1 MRLRFLAV
9 AFLTLP
15 LALSAQSPQLIP
27 VPREYRAQADRPLPH
42 GVQIVCT
49 GCDAEDQFAADDLRD
64 TLTERGIPTD
74 DNAGLSIRLERK
86 ADANLADTAKPEGYL
101 ITSANNGVTLTGVTA
116 EGVFYAAQTFKQMID
131 DIGGRNFVLHAADIR
146 DWPAMKYRGLDDD
159 MSRGPIDTL
168 EFQKKV
174 IRTIAA
180 YKCNLY
186 SPYFENTQQYKSNP
200 LPAPPGGSISAADA
214 RELVAYARQYH
225 VMVVPEQEA
234 FGHVRHMLIY
244 EQYQQLAETPHGSVL
259 APGQPGSLTLISQMF
274 GELAQLYPSPFLHVG
289 ADETEDLGLGQ
300 TKAAVDKDGL
310 GKVYLDFM
318 QQINTTLRPLNRRLL
333 FWGDIAQHEPD
344 LLKAMPEQFKRDTIA
359 IGWQYNP
366 NPNGFIKYMKPYTDA
381 GFETW
386 VSPGIN
392 NWSRVYPNYTMALLN
407 IQQFTR
413 DGQTMGSTGQLNTIW
428 NDDGEAL
435 ASNNWYGILFGAA
448 AAWQQGESSIP
459 QFQQTFGQV
468 FHGDRTG
475 NINQAQIELMAAHD
489 LIKSVKLGDGSD
501 MLFWA
506 DPWAKDQQ
514 QNFASIRPILSQLRL
529 HAERAMTLI
538 AAARAAAPAARVQGP
553 ASRAQTAGSLSEPWA
568 LGPGPY
574 NPANALPSNPTNL
587 RETDAIDALELGA
600 RRMDFIGL
608 KFQLADEMT
617 QAYNQALATAASG
630 DRKAKPSVS
639 GLLGEINGVNGRIQD
654 IKDGYSL
661 IRDLYAQSWLR
672 TNRAYALRPVLE
684 HYDYTIGL
692 WLARMDKMRS
702 AQRQWSETKTLP
714 SPADV
719 GMYAPSS
726 VTAVA
731 PAPAPAKGKKAK
743 QAKKKK

>member
-1 MRLRFLAV
+1 MRFRLLAV

-15 LALSAQSPQLIP
+15 LILIAQTPQLIP
-27 VPREYRAQADRPLPH
+27 VPREYRAQGDRSLPH
-42 GVQIVCT
+42 GVQVTCN
-49 GCDAEDQFAADDLRD
+49 GCDAQDQFAATDLRN
-64 TLTERGIPTD
+64 TLAERGISTD
-74 DNAGLSIRLERK
+74 DSAGLAIRLERK
-86 ADANLADTAKPEGYL
+86 PGANLADAAKPEGYL
-101 ITSANNGVTLTGVTA
+101 ITSTNNGVTLTGVTA
-116 EGVFYAAQTFKQMID
+116 EGVFYAAQTFKQMIED
-131 DIGGRNFVLHAADIR
+131 TGGRNFVLHAADIR

-186 SPYFENTQQYKSNP
+186 SPYFENTQQYTSNP

-225 VMVVPEQEA
+225 VTVVPEQEA

-318 QQINTTLRPLNRRLL
+318 QQIDTTLRPLHRKLL

-386 VSPGIN
+386 VAPGIN
-392 NWSRVYPNYTMALLN
+392 NWSRVYPNYNNGLLN

-448 AAWQQGESSIP
+448 TAWQQGESSIP
-459 QFQQTFGQV
+459 QFQQTFAQV

-475 NINQAQIELMAAHD
+475 NINQAQIELMAAHE
-489 LIKSVKLGDGSD
+489 LLKSVKLGDGSD

-506 DPWAKDQQ
+506 DPYAKDQQ
-514 QNFASIRPILSQLRL
+514 GNFASIRPVLSEVRL
-529 HAERAMTLI
+529 HAEKALTLI
-538 AAARAAAPAARVQGP
+538 AAARAAAPAPSAKAVYTPTNQF
-553 ASRAQTAGSLSEPWA
+553 
-568 LGPGPY
+568 
-574 NPANALPSNPTNL
+574 PSNPTTL

-617 QAYNQALATAASG
+617 ASYNRALATAASG
-630 DRKAKPSVS
+630 DRKAKPSVA

-672 TNRAYALRPVLE
+672 TNRPYALRPVLE
-684 HYDYTIGL
+684 HYDYTIGV
-692 WLARMDKMRS
+692 WLSRMDKIRS
-702 AQRQWSETKTLP
+702 AQRQWTETRTLP
-714 SPADV
+714 SLAEA
-719 GMYAPSS
+719 GFY
-726 VTAVA
+726 A
-731 PAPAPAKGKKAK
+731 PAPVATAEPVSAPAKEKKAK
-743 QAKKKK
+743 KVKKRK

>member
-1 MRLRFLAV
+1 PPDFAPEGY
-9 AFLTLP
+9 AI
-15 LALSAQSPQLIP
+15 IP
-27 VPREYRAQADRPLPH
+27 DY
-42 GVQIVCT
+42 
-49 GCDAEDQFAADDLRD
+49 
-64 TLTERGIPTD
+64 
-74 DNAGLSIRLERK
+74 NGLSLT
-86 ADANLADTAKPEGYL
+86 ADTASGIFYALQTVKQL
-101 ITSANNGVTLTGVTA
+101 ITDGPQPTLQLAT
-116 EGVFYAAQTFKQMID
+116 
-131 DIGGRNFVLHAADIR
+131 IR

-186 SPYFENTQQYKSNP
+186 SPYFENTQQYASNP

-214 RELVAYARQYH
+214 RELVAYARQFH

-234 FGHVRHMLIY
+234 FGHVRHMLVY
-244 EQYQQLAETPHGSVL
+244 EQYQALAETPHGSVL
-259 APGQPGSLTLISQMF
+259 APGQPGSLKLISQMF

-300 TKAAVDKDGL
+300 TKAAVDANGL

-318 QQINTTLRPLNRRLL
+318 QQIDTTLRPLNRRLL

-359 IGWQYNP
+359 IGWQYSP

-392 NWSRVYPNYTMALLN
+392 NWNRVYPDYTMGLLN
-407 IQQFTR
+407 IQEFTR

-459 QFQQTFGQV
+459 QFEQTFGQV

-475 NINQAQIELMAAHD
+475 NINQAQIEMMAAHD

-514 QNFASIRPILSQLRL
+514 QNFASIRPILSELRL
-529 HAERAMTLI
+529 HAEKAMTLI
-538 AAARAAAPAARVQGP
+538 AAARAAAPAPPVKAVYTPTNQF
-553 ASRAQTAGSLSEPWA
+553 
-568 LGPGPY
+568 
-574 NPANALPSNPTNL
+574 PSNPTSL

-617 QAYNQALATAASG
+617 QDYNQAIATAATG
-630 DRKAKPSVS
+630 DRKAKPSAS
-639 GLLGEINGVNGRIQD
+639 ALLGDINGVNGRIQD

-672 TNRAYALRPVLE
+672 TNRPYALRPVLE
-684 HYDYTIGL
+684 HYDYTVGV
-692 WLARMDKMRS
+692 WLSRMDKMRS
-702 AQRQWSETKTLP
+702 AQRQWSETRTLP
-714 SPADV
+714 SQADA
-719 GMYAPSS
+719 GMYAPPPPE
-726 VTAVA
+726 
-731 PAPAPAKGKKAK
+731 PAPAPVKAK
-743 QAKKKK
+743 KVKKAKKKK